1 MNPFPEIHDFLGCL
15 TPKAWVEQA
24 LLHQDVLLIDHANC
38 EKKAAACALQ
48 LIHCYPHHHDL
59 LQKMARLARE
69 ELLHFQK
76 VAKLL
81 KTRRIAY
88 QPLRPGRYAQ
98 KLRAQVRTSEPR
110 RLMDFLIIGAFIE
123 ARSCER
129 FHAIAPHLD
138 PELSKFYQN
147 LYDAEKRHYQ
157 DYLKFALET
166 GPEEEVLARIQTI
179 RELETALIN
188 TKDELFR
195 FHSGIV

>member
-1 MNPFPEIHDFLGCL
+1 MNPFPEIHDFLGCP
-15 TPKAWVEQA
+15 TQNAWVEQA
-24 LLHQDVLLIDHANC
+24 LCNQDLLLIDHANC

-48 LIHCYPHHHDL
+48 LIHCYPHHHEL

-81 KTRRIAY
+81 KSRRIAY

-98 KLRAQVRTSEPR
+98 ALRDQVRTSEPR

-129 FHAIAPHLD
+129 FLKIIQQRVNMPHFHQL
-138 PELSKFYQN
+138 
-147 LYDAEKRHYQ
+147 
-157 DYLKFALET
+157 AL
-166 GPEEEVLARIQTI
+166 ASSS
-179 RELETALIN
+179 
-188 TKDELFR
+188 
-195 FHSGIV
+195 HSGNGFIIRHERLKWERSEEHT